1 MVPES
6 SSRIMSFSGDDF
18 EFDIDFEF
26 DAPRFYDFSR
36 PELYSETE
44 EIEIWFQSSGNYP
57 PSPFSPKFNW
67 KFEPFKQIT
76 NTISE
81 SKPVEII
88 ESSEAET
95 GLNCKDKFNGFIYY
109 NQTVKDVSKKKS
121 KSKTKTSNS
130 TLTRP
135 TASLLARQNKPLD
148 IYSVQL
154 LTRCQRSL
162 AKFGENVA
170 PVLVSKLQNQDT
182 NRQKQEAKV
191 AHVSSRAKL
200 TVPKEPNLRTAERSE
215 RHRSKVNT
223 QREQIATS
231 NSKRHIRNKNIN
243 LEPVSTSLAKTNTPR
258 SQHFQAFRLRT
269 SLRAKERSSNA
280 KTDVVQENDA
290 TKSRTLKKPIDS
302 LKTRIVKENHSRKIN
317 CQVYESKSSPLDPK
331 ISSKEDLV
339 EAIRIE
345 YGNQSSC
352 RTDINRSLD
361 LCRKFDSQEVARN
374 LITA

>member
-6 SSRIMSFSGDDF
+6 SSISFSGDDF

-36 PELYSETE
+36 PELDSETE
-44 EIEIWFQSSGNYP
+44 EIETWFQSSGNYP

-76 NTISE
+76 NTISD

-88 ESSEAET
+88 ESSLDTDDT
-95 GLNCKDKFNGFIYY
+95 GLNRKDKFNGFIYY
-109 NQTVKDVSKKKS
+109 NQTVKDVTKTKS
-121 KSKTKTSNS
+121 KSKTKPSNS

-162 AKFGENVA
+162 AKFGENVS
-170 PVLVSKLQNQDT
+170 PILVSKLKNQDT
-182 NRQKQEAKV
+182 KRQKMEAKM
-191 AHVSSRAKL
+191 APVSRRTKL

-223 QREQIATS
+223 ETEQIATS
-231 NSKRHIRNKNIN
+231 SSKRHIRNKNIT
-243 LEPVSTSLAKTNTPR
+243 LEPSSTSLPKSNTPR
-258 SQHFQAFRLRT
+258 SKDLQAFRLRT

-280 KTDVVQENDA
+280 KTDVIQENDA
-290 TKSRTLKKPIDS
+290 TNSRTLMSIDS
-302 LKTRIVKENHSRKIN
+302 SKTRIVKENHSRKIT
-317 CQVYESKSSPLDPK
+317 CQVYESKTSPLDPK
-331 ISSKEDLV
+331 RSSKEELG

>member
-162 AKFGENVA
+162 AKFGENVS
-170 PVLVSKLQNQDT
+170 PILVSKLQNQDI

-215 RHRSKVNT
+215 RHSFRSKVNT

-231 NSKRHIRNKNIN
+231 SSKRHIRNKNIN

-258 SQHFQAFRLRT
+258 SQHFQA
-269 SLRAKERSSNA
+269 

-290 TKSRTLKKPIDS
+290 TKSRTLPIDS

>member
-162 AKFGENVA
+162 AKFGENVS
-170 PVLVSKLQNQDT
+170 PILVSKLQNQDI

-215 RHRSKVNT
+215 RHSFRSKVNT

-231 NSKRHIRNKNIN
+231 SSKRHIRNKNIN
-243 LEPVSTSLAKTNTPR
+243 LEPPISTYLPKTNTPR
-258 SQHFQAFRLRT
+258 SQHFQA
-269 SLRAKERSSNA
+269 

-290 TKSRTLKKPIDS
+290 TNKSRTL
-302 LKTRIVKENHSRKIN
+302 R
-317 CQVYESKSSPLDPK
+317 
-331 ISSKEDLV
+331 SSKEDLV

-352 RTDINRSLD
+352 RTDINRTLD

>member
-6 SSRIMSFSGDDF
+6 SSSISFSGDDF

-36 PELYSETE
+36 PELDSETE
-44 EIEIWFQSSGNYP
+44 EIETWFQSSGNYP

-76 NTISE
+76 NTISD

-88 ESSEAET
+88 ESSLDTDT
-95 GLNCKDKFNGFIYY
+95 GLNGKDKFNGFIYY
-109 NQTVKDVSKKKS
+109 NQTVKDVSNTKS
-121 KSKTKTSNS
+121 KSKTKPSNS

-162 AKFGENVA
+162 AKFGENVS
-170 PVLVSKLQNQDT
+170 PILVSKLQNQDT
-182 NRQKQEAKV
+182 NRQKMEAKV
-191 AHVSSRAKL
+191 APVSRRTKL

-215 RHRSKVNT
+215 RHRSKVNSET
-223 QREQIATS
+223 EQIATS
-231 NSKRHIRNKNIN
+231 SSKRHIRNKNIA
-243 LEPVSTSLAKTNTPR
+243 LEPSSTSLPKSNTPR
-258 SQHFQAFRLRT
+258 SKDLQAFRLRT

-280 KTDVVQENDA
+280 KTDVIQENDA
-290 TKSRTLKKPIDS
+290 TNSRTLMPIDS
-302 LKTRIVKENHSRKIN
+302 SKTRIVKENHSRKIN
-317 CQVYESKSSPLDPK
+317 CQVYESKTSPLDPK
-331 ISSKEDLV
+331 RSSKGKLG

-352 RTDINRSLD
+352 RTDINRHH
-361 LCRKFDSQEVARN
+361 
-374 LITA
+374 